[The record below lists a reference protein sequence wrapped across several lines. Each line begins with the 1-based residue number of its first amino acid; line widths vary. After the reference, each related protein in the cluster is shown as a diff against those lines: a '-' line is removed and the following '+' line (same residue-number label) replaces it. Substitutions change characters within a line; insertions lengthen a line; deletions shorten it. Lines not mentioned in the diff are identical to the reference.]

1 MREVEGADTAAET
14 QLKHFAFRRFL
25 VKLRLL
31 FAPPARRPVIRQ
43 LYSIK
48 ISNASHSFASE
59 AAFQPWISPSP
70 SEVCQ
75 HGRLVSSSSWEDGR
89 VWYLEWK
96 GVKLYVKEGKDV
108 DDGEAK
114 ITELARTATGLP
126 IPRVYHFERQGEATF
141 IYLEALP
148 GKHFRS
154 DPYDPLDRRGAG
166 RAIRTDL
173 TSALERLHRIRAPPG
188 TRVGGFGPKPLA
200 ALLAEADVA
209 PSLGSTAELHAWLR
223 ADYLST
229 FPSPS
234 AAAEYDTE
242 IAPHLD
248 DSSPL
253 VLVHGDLRQYNLL
266 VQNNR
271 LSGIIDFGRAG
282 WYPEWVEGFAPAL
295 ETWVGADIPGIRIAE
310 AVLGEDVIKSR
321 REAWLGQAG
330 QGWQGKSAAQ

>member
-1 MREVEGADTAAET
+1 M
-14 QLKHFAFRRFL
+14 
-25 VKLRLL
+25 
-31 FAPPARRPVIRQ
+31 
-43 LYSIK
+43 YSIK

-59 AAFQPWISPSP
+59 AAFQPWIFPSP

-75 HGRLVSSSSWEDGR
+75 HGKRVSSSLWEDRR

-96 GVKLYVKEGKDV
+96 GVKLYVKEGEDV

-126 IPRVYHFERQGEATF
+126 IPRARLLPLYAFSSSSDIVCSQVYHVERDGEATF
-141 IYLEALP
+141 IYFEALP
-148 GKHFRS
+148 GEPFCS
-154 DPYDPLDRRGAG
+154 DPYDPYDQRGAG
-166 RAIRTDL
+166 RAIRMDL
-173 TSALERLHRIRAPPG
+173 EAALKRLHRIRAPPG
-188 TRVGGFGPKPLA
+188 TRVGGFGRKPLA

-209 PSLGSTAELHAWLR
+209 PSLGSAAELHAWLR

-229 FPSPS
+229 FPTPS
-234 AAAEYDTE
+234 AVAEYDTE

-253 VLVHGDLRQYNLL
+253 VLVHGDLREYNLL
-266 VQNNR
+266 VQNSR

-295 ETWVGADIPGIRIAE
+295 ETWVGADIPGRRIAE
-310 AVLGEDVIKSR
+310 AVLGEDVIKAR